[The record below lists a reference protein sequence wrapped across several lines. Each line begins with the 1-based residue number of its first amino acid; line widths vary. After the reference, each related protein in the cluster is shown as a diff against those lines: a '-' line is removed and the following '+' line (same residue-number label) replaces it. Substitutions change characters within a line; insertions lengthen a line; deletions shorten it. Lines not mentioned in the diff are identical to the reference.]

1 MNTPFDH
8 IKGHITVNGRI
19 YSAKEVI
26 RGLLEQGI
34 SITESTEGMK
44 IGFKQLTP
52 LTSSSHDFT
61 QGNEISECPFL
72 PYMNKVALYLENITS
87 RLESNEFQPSSQFK
101 SQMDFTQSGKANSS
115 AFSPFDTSSFQ
126 SETKTN
132 QEKEK
137 FFSSGGSFL
146 DKHHK
151 CSTCGAIIP
160 QNAFFCN
167 KCGNHVRSG

>member
-1 MNTPFDH
+1 MNNPFDH
-8 IKGHITVNGRI
+8 IKGHITVNGRT

-34 SITESTEGMK
+34 SITESAEGMK
-44 IGFKQLTP
+44 IGFKQFSPITA
-52 LTSSSHDFT
+52 SSQDFT
-61 QGNEISECPFL
+61 QGNEISECPFI
-72 PYMNKVALYLENITS
+72 PYMDKVTLYLENITS
-87 RLESNEFQPSSQFK
+87 RLESNEYRSPSQFK
-101 SQMDFTQSGKANSS
+101 SQLDFSQSDKPSSS

-126 SETKTN
+126 SDAKTN

-137 FFSSGGSFL
+137 FFSSGTSYL
-146 DKHHK
+146 DKHQK
-151 CSTCGAIIP
+151 CSACGATLS